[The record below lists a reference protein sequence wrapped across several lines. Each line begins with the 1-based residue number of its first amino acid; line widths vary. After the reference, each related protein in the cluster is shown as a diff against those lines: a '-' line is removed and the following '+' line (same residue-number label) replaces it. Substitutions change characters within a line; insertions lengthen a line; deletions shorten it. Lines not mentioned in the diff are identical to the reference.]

1 MKTKKILVTFIVL
14 LLILT
19 VTLSG
24 CSKQAEQ
31 NSVQNNQPVK
41 LTLMLD
47 WTPNTN
53 HTGLFVA
60 QDKGYF
66 KDQGLEVSIVNP
78 SSQGTLEQLVATG
91 KVDFGISA
99 QEQVTSARLSD
110 LPLVSLA
117 TIIQHNTSGFVS
129 LRSKNILTAKD
140 FEGKTYGGWGL
151 PSETAILT
159 ALMQKENA
167 DFSKINM
174 VNIGETDQLASLNS
188 NIDLTWI
195 FYGWTGI
202 QAEIRGQELNMIW
215 LKDIDPALD
224 YYTPVIVSNE
234 EMIQSNPDTVR
245 KMMQA
250 ISAGYEFA
258 IENPEESAKILIKY
272 APESDPEMIKR
283 SQAWLSPQ
291 YEADAKQWGVQK
303 ATVWENYSKWL
314 YDNKLVTKMMD
325 SSKAFT
331 NDFLPTR

>member
-31 NSVQNNQPVK
+31 NSGQNNQSVK

-234 EMIQSNPDTVR
+234 KMIQSNPDTVR

>member
-31 NSVQNNQPVK
+31 NSGQNNQPVK

-66 KDQGLEVSIVNP
+66 KDQGLEVNIVNP

-159 ALMQKENA
+159 ALMQKENV

-250 ISAGYEFA
+250 ISAGYEYA
-258 IENPEESAKILIKY
+258 IENPEESAEILIKY

-291 YEADAKQWGVQK
+291 YKADTKQWGVQK

>member
-19 VTLSG
+19 VALSS

-31 NSVQNNQPVK
+31 NSGQNNQPVK

-66 KDQGLEVSIVNP
+66 KDQGLEVNIVNP

-250 ISAGYEFA
+250 ISAGYEYA
-258 IENPEESAKILIKY
+258 IGNPEESAEILIKY

-291 YEADAKQWGVQK
+291 YKADAKQWGVQK